1 MLIKVP
7 CTVMRGGTSKGL
19 FFKKDDLPIDGY
31 LREKVILK
39 AFGSPDPYERQIDGL
54 GGATST
60 TSKLAIVEKRD
71 DAINSVNYTFGQVD
85 IKTSFI
91 DMKGNCGNLSSAVGP
106 FAIDNRMVDQIEEP
120 YTKINI
126 HNTNTG
132 KNIVTFVPVKD
143 GHTQYEGTFYISGI
157 SNPGSKIRLDFIEPG
172 GAVTGDLLP
181 TGKSKDL
188 LQTKS
193 TGEIEVSM
201 VDAANPLVFVK
212 ADDVGLNGTE
222 LPGNVD
228 KNKKLLDTL
237 LEIRAAAAV
246 KLKLAK
252 NFKEANTKSPAV
264 PKLCFVSE
272 AQDYLTTENKRI
284 KKEDINIVARMLS
297 MGKLHPTFAI
307 GGGICLAIAAKIEGS
322 VVKDQLEQMYMDEIK
337 IGHCGG
343 IMEVGAEF
351 ADKKIALR
359 GTVFRT
365 ARCLMTG
372 YTYVSV

>member
-1 MLIKVP
+1 M
-7 CTVMRGGTSKGL
+7 
-19 FFKKDDLPIDGY
+19 
-31 LREKVILK
+31 
-39 AFGSPDPYERQIDGL
+39 
-54 GGATST
+54 
-60 TSKLAIVEKRD
+60 VEKRD

-228 KNKKLLDTL
+228 KNKKI
-237 LEIRAAAAV
+237 IRYITR
-246 KLKLAK
+246 
-252 NFKEANTKSPAV
+252 NTCCS
-264 PKLCFVSE
+264 C
-272 AQDYLTTENKRI
+272 
-284 KKEDINIVARMLS
+284 
-297 MGKLHPTFAI
+297 
-307 GGGICLAIAAKIEGS
+307 C
-322 VVKDQLEQMYMDEIK
+322 EIK
-337 IGHCGG
+337 TG
-343 IMEVGAEF
+343 
-351 ADKKIALR
+351 KKL
-359 GTVFRT
+359 
-365 ARCLMTG
+365 
-372 YTYVSV
+372 